1 MNSIFTSPV
10 FTMEKLNQ
18 VYIVLT
24 SKNCNQRC
32 KHCYIDFPMSKQVK
46 DFIDVNRVKDMLI
59 DTRHESLSCI
69 SLTGAE
75 PMLHPNFNAILRMCL
90 KRTNVCICTNAS
102 LINEKKARFFRKVE
116 EEGRNSLFFRISL
129 WHFDESKND
138 SVRYRGAF
146 RQSLFAIKN
155 LEKYGFT
162 VILEVVNY
170 YNEEE
175 EFLKQGFLELFSRYE
190 ISPELF
196 MQSYFNEDIVDYNN
210 KTKDCMFS
218 RTLSSNGVYSCP
230 YLAND
235 YRGRMGSDFKDYSKS
250 IKAECSYC
258 AACSACVIA
267 DVNADT

>member
-1 MNSIFTSPV
+1 MLELV
-10 FTMEKLNQ
+10 KEKVRL
-18 VYIVLT
+18 L
-24 SKNCNQRC
+24 
-32 KHCYIDFPMSKQVK
+32 
-46 DFIDVNRVKDMLI
+46 LI
-59 DTRHESLSCI
+59 
-69 SLTGAE
+69 
-75 PMLHPNFNAILRMCL
+75 
-90 KRTNVCICTNAS
+90 
-102 LINEKKARFFRKVE
+102 RK
-116 EEGRNSLFFRISL
+116 S
-129 WHFDESKND
+129 
-138 SVRYRGAF
+138 RYRGAF